1 MGEPSM
7 AIKFH
12 NPKTVALAGKYSLG
26 AEVPPGARVLY
37 VSGQVGLD
45 SKGKLQPTFEKQAV
59 QAWKN
64 IGQVLKAA
72 GMGYRDIVK
81 LTSFITDGR
90 YVAANR
96 AARDQFITSDP
107 YPASTLLVV
116 QGLAD
121 PAMLVEIEVVAA
133 K

>member
-1 MGEPSM
+1 M

-37 VSGQVGLD
+37 VAGQVGLD

-64 IGQVLKAA
+64 IGQVLRAA

-81 LTSFITDGR
+81 ITSFITDGR
-90 YVAANR
+90 YLMANR
-96 AARDQFITSDP
+96 AARDQFITEP
-107 YPASTLLVV
+107 YPAATLLVV

-133 K
+133 KS

>member
-1 MGEPSM
+1 M
-7 AIKFH
+7 AIKFY

>member
-1 MGEPSM
+1 M

-37 VSGQVGLD
+37 VAGQVGLD
-45 SKGKLQPTFEKQAV
+45 SKGKLQPTFENHPV

-64 IGQVLKAA
+64 IGQVLRAA

-81 LTSFITDGR
+81 ITSFITDGR
-90 YVAANR
+90 YLLANR
-96 AARDQFITSDP
+96 AAREQFISSEP

-116 QGLAD
+116 AGLAD

-133 K
+133 KG